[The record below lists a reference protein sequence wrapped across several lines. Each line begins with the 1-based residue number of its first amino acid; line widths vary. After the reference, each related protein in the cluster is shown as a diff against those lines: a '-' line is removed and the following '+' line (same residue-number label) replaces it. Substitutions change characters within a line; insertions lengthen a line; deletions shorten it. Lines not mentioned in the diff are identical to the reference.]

1 MSAESLRTGSVRSD
15 DFRDPRTALARQKFF
30 SMRPRPL
37 ERWLWQQGVPASA
50 ERVFWYHWDLGN
62 RNGTWCSQVPIRIV
76 GRDCCLDPAT
86 VTRAYQ
92 VLKRLELV
100 RRADPG
106 RDPNNP
112 FQQGTAVTEVRVPRS
127 LLVGLER
134 EPNRRPGQSGTARD
148 IAPPDPRENEG
159 RGASPVASPTPSA
172 SVAREE
178 SREIFGRL
186 SASERARF
194 SEATRH
200 RRAFLAFDEDTALH
214 AIERAHVLATL
225 ESLARARPAGASA
238 DSSAART
245 SPSRSK
251 GPRRLA
257 ALEIV
262 KLQKSLRTL
271 GSAAGTASPGELMHE
286 ILYSVEEGALA
297 KFPAPL
303 AVNVALKK
311 IREGSWTAPRRMP
324 LRWAAQRAVPETCR
338 MAGL

>member
-1 MSAESLRTGSVRSD
+1 MSAESLRTASVRPD
-15 DFRDPRTALARQKFF
+15 DNRDPRAHLARQKFF
-30 SMRPRPL
+30 SMRPKPL
-37 ERWLWQQGVPASA
+37 EQWLWQQGVPASA
-50 ERVFWYHWDLGN
+50 ERVFWYHWDIGN
-62 RNGTWCSQVPIRIV
+62 RNGTWCSQVSIRLV

-92 VLKRLELV
+92 FLKRLELI

-112 FQQGTAVTEVRVPRS
+112 FQQATAVTEVRVPRS

-134 EPNRRPGQSGTARD
+134 EPNRRPGRTGTAPEIASPEPRD
-148 IAPPDPRENEG
+148 S
-159 RGASPVASPTPSA
+159 RGSGMSPVASHPLSA

-194 SEATRH
+194 SEASRH
-200 RRAFLAFDEDTALH
+200 RRAFLAFDEDTALIP
-214 AIERAHVLATL
+214 IERAHVIATL
-225 ESLARARPAGASA
+225 ESLARARPLGAIAESTA
-238 DSSAART
+238 VPSTPARA
-245 SPSRSK
+245 K

-271 GSAAGTASPGELMHE
+271 GSAAGAVPPPELMHE
-286 ILYSVEEGALA
+286 ILYSVEEGALT
-297 KFPAPL
+297 KFPTPL

-311 IREGSWTAPRRMP
+311 IREGSWSAPRRMP
-324 LRWAAQRAVPETCR
+324 ANWAVQRAIPESCR
-338 MAGL
+338 TAGV